1 MMTERRQGNLVAKA
15 TIFLVLG
22 AASLGSAATESD
34 PPELVSMSMTPATGI
49 IDVSAS
55 DQVLEIVVDASD
67 ESGVDWNNSSL
78 SIRAEGNRLF
88 YFDSDAESPGTFSLT
103 FTSESTSGLW
113 VFESLIL
120 RDVNGLQANFFN
132 ADMVGAGL
140 EFGNVEVTGGV
151 ESDPPELVSMSMTP
165 ATGII
170 DVSASDQVLEIVV
183 DASDESG
190 VDWNNSSLSIRAEG
204 NRLFYFDSD
213 AESPGTFSLTFTSE
227 STSGLWVFESLILR
241 DVNGLQ
247 ANFFNA
253 DMVGAGLEFGNVE
266 VVEGFNF
273 DLDRDGSSKALTDGL
288 LLIRKLFG
296 FSGTALTSG
305 AVGELSKRD
314 APDQI
319 SNYLTFYSKQLD
331 VDGDGESK
339 ALTDGLLL
347 IRYLFGFSGNSLT
360 DGAIGESAERVTSEE
375 IQTYIAERISGE

>member
-1 MMTERRQGNLVAKA
+1 
-15 TIFLVLG
+15 
-22 AASLGSAATESD
+22 
-34 PPELVSMSMTPATGI
+34 
-49 IDVSAS
+49 
-55 DQVLEIVVDASD
+55 
-67 ESGVDWNNSSL
+67 
-78 SIRAEGNRLF
+78 
-88 YFDSDAESPGTFSLT
+88 
-103 FTSESTSGLW
+103 
-113 VFESLIL
+113 
-120 RDVNGLQANFFN
+120 
-132 ADMVGAGL
+132 
-140 EFGNVEVTGGV
+140 
-151 ESDPPELVSMSMTP
+151 
-165 ATGII
+165 
-170 DVSASDQVLEIVV
+170 
-183 DASDESG
+183 
-190 VDWNNSSLSIRAEG
+190 
-204 NRLFYFDSD
+204 
-213 AESPGTFSLTFTSE
+213 
-227 STSGLWVFESLILR
+227 
-241 DVNGLQ
+241 
-247 ANFFNA
+247 
-253 DMVGAGLEFGNVE
+253 MVGAGLEFGNVE